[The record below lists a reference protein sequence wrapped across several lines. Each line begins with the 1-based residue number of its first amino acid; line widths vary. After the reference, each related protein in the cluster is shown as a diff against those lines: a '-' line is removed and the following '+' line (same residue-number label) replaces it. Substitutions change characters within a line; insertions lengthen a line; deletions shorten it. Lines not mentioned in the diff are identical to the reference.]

1 MTRVK
6 NIARLVA
13 ALAAFWTVAGANWP
27 LDDVIAFVGG
37 IRCC

>member
-6 NIARLVA
+6 KIARLAA
-13 ALAAFWTVAGANWP
+13 ALAAVWTVAGAGWP
-27 LDDVIAFVGG
+27 LDDLIAFVGG